1 MSDGKVV
8 IETELDSSG
17 FQAGLRKLGGL
28 AKTGLKT
35 TMAAIAGAGAAFAGL
50 GGAAVKVGMDFESAF
65 AGVKKTIDATP
76 EQLDEI
82 KTSLLNLS
90 KQIPLTSVEIAGIAE
105 AAGQLGIKTEN
116 VEKFTRVMADLGVA
130 TNLSSDEAATSLARL
145 ANITGMSQENFDRLG
160 SVIVA
165 LGNNLATTESEI
177 VAMGLRLA
185 GAGKQIGLSE
195 SQIMSFAG
203 ALSSVGIEAEAG
215 GSAFSTLM
223 VNMQL
228 ACETG
233 NESLQEF
240 ASVAGM
246 SVEEFKTAF
255 EKDAGGAILMFLQGL
270 ATCEEQGIS
279 SIKVLDDMGITEIR
293 LRDALLRASGASDVF
308 SESLRLGNAAWE
320 ENNALTKEAEQRYE
334 TTESKLILLK
344 NSLSVL
350 GTQIYDSVNTPIRD
364 VIESAT
370 GMVEQL
376 SKAFEKDGLSGLVA
390 EFGDVLSQVAVHAAK
405 SAPKMMEAG
414 TDMILA
420 FLDGIQFEK
429 DGLSGLVAEF
439 GDVLSQVA
447 VHAAKSA
454 PKMMEAGTDM
464 ILAFLDGIQ
473 KNSKQI
479 SSAMVEIGKAM
490 LSAIVQI
497 VPKVAAIGKELIV
510 GFVNAILGANAAKSV
525 GQMIDSILA
534 AFQSLLQ
541 SAQKVWSALK
551 PILSGLVQ
559 VISNLAQVILPVF
572 TGAIQ
577 LLADNAQGLIPI
589 VMAAA
594 GAFAAF
600 KILSTVTTIINTAKT
615 AYVAFQAVLSATNPI
630 MLVIGALGGLA
641 ALLTGVFCSSADEAT
656 AAAERLEESQKALGE
671 RMVEIGDDIQEFREG
686 VASAGSIL
694 DDLNSSVVVSAE
706 EQQKLSS
713 RMAEVQEKISKIAGT
728 YSEGRKQLTQ
738 QEIEK
743 LDQLFQEMQSLAKR
757 ELEIQKSYMDVTES
771 MASSLVN
778 NQSLTLE
785 EYNKQRDYII
795 NSAEDTKNQVVAK
808 VQEQTRQ
815 EIALIQTRTDLT
827 ETEKQKQVDAV
838 YARMNE
844 EIKKAEDKEQKIL
857 GIVQGGYTDRADAFS
872 EFVEKSAEL
881 EREYAQNTEEN
892 NQQIALLEQER
903 VKENSGFWG
912 SIFQNGNRH
921 NQKIKELQ
929 TQNEEQTAAYN
940 ERIKE
945 LWNDEVQAQAAAH
958 LEMAANQLESNG
970 KITGEAALMVQEILK
985 TYDQMGDEQ
994 KKAFAEAC
1002 GGSLDTILEHRP
1014 GIEQAARELGENTV
1028 QSVEDGMEEKEPSLL
1043 AQTKQL
1049 SESVL
1054 NQLEGSP
1061 QKASVI
1067 GSNIALGLIQGMNN
1081 QKKSVQA
1088 TAANLANIAYQAM
1101 QVVLDIHSPSRV
1113 MRDKIGK
1120 NIALGVADGID
1131 KNAKAAAKS
1140 AVEMGNLVLQSAEK
1154 TLSNYKIYHEVALAD
1169 EVAFWD
1175 EVRKQCVSR
1184 SQARM
1189 DADKKYYDAKAKLN
1203 DQMVSLEKDYSENVK
1218 KIHQGL
1224 NQEIASLIDSYNDKV
1239 ESRANS
1245 IASSMS
1251 LFSEFAPKEADGQ
1264 ELLHNLQTQVEGL
1277 TDWTVNLEALKSRG
1291 IDKGLLEELQN
1302 MGTSAAGEIDA
1313 LLSLSDD
1320 QLNQYV
1326 ALWKQKQNLAKSQ
1339 AISELAPLKQD
1350 IAAQIQDLT
1359 AQANQELASYNQA
1372 YVEAMAELGVTM
1384 QQPIEQLKTSML
1396 SDGSVV
1402 VSNFSFG
1409 VEQATNT
1416 PEVVA
1421 RFESVAGAV
1430 RNATASLPAE
1440 MQEKG
1445 GQIVA
1450 GLIAGMQAKEAELSE
1465 MASRLRSAVAMET
1478 SGVSAKVGSVAAHQ
1492 AAMASPV
1499 SAQSAA
1505 SAPVQTVDT
1514 VEAHIY
1520 VDSREAAVALVPAI
1534 SKELGWKGNR

>member
-8 IETELDSSG
+8 IETEIDNSGAEEDLKKLEREIKSSTEKSADRISRLTEKLNQEVKNG
-17 FQAGLRKLGGL
+17 TRSVMSAASVLAQEYKKSGDNASDAYKKAWSQIERASKLGSKEAQDAIDDIGHTATKNASHIREKLGNALSKLGHL
-28 AKTGLKT
+28 AQIGLKT
-35 TMAAIAGAGAAFAGL
+35 TMAAITGAGAAFAGL
-50 GGAAVKVGMDFESAF
+50 GGAAVKVGMDFEAGMSEVQAISRASAEEM
-65 AGVKKTIDATP
+65 
-76 EQLDEI
+76 EQLTAKAKEMGA
-82 KTSLLNLS
+82 KTKFSASESAQAFQYMAQAGWETQDMLDGIEGVMSLAAASGEDLA
-90 KQIPLTSVEIAGIAE
+90 LTSDIVTDALTAFGLE
-105 AAGQLGIKTEN
+105 AKDAAHFSDVLAMTAN
-116 VEKFTRVMADLGVA
+116 A
-130 TNLSSDEAATSLARL
+130 TNTNV
-145 ANITGMSQENFDRLG
+145 ANLG
-160 SVIVA
+160 YTFKYVA
-165 LGNNLATTESEI
+165 P
-177 VAMGLRLA
+177 V
-185 GAGKQIGLSE
+185 
-195 SQIMSFAG
+195 AG
-203 ALSSVGIEAEAG
+203 ALGYSIEDMSVAIGLMANQGIKAETAG
-215 GSAFSTLM
+215 TALRGMLTNLAKPTDQVAEYMNALGISMTDTAGNVKPLNQLLVEMRGAFSELTDAQKAEYAAGLAGKEAM
-223 VNMQL
+223 TGLLAIVN
-228 ACETG
+228 ASDE
-233 NESLQEF
+233 EF
-240 ASVAGM
+240 AKLTEQINNCNGAAQQ
-246 SVEEFKTAF
+246 TA
-255 EKDAGGAILMFLQGL
+255 EIMQDNLKGRIEQLGGALETL
-270 ATCEEQGIS
+270 GIQ
-279 SIKVLDDMGITEIR
+279 
-293 LRDALLRASGASDVF
+293 F
-308 SESLRLGNAAWE
+308 YESVDTPLKTIV
-320 ENNALTKEAEQRYE
+320 EN
-334 TTESKLILLK
+334 
-344 NSLSVL
+344 
-350 GTQIYDSVNTPIRD
+350 
-364 VIESAT
+364 AT

-376 SKAFEKDGLSGLVA
+376 SKA
-390 EFGDVLSQVAVHAAK
+390 
-405 SAPKMMEAG
+405 
-414 TDMILA
+414 
-420 FLDGIQFEK
+420 FEK

-541 SAQKVWSALK
+541 SAQKVWNALK

-577 LLADNAQGLIPI
+577 LLADHAQALIPI
-589 VMAAA
+589 VTAAA

-686 VASAGSIL
+686 VANAGSIL

-713 RMAEVQEKISKIAGT
+713 RMAEVQEEISQIAGT

-795 NSAEDTKNQVVAK
+795 HSAEDTKNQVIAK
-808 VQEQTRQ
+808 VQEQARQ
-815 EIALIQTRTDLT
+815 EIALLQSTGKA
-827 ETEKQKQVDAV
+827 KQDEIDAV
-838 YARMNE
+838 YALMNE
-844 EIKKAEDKEQKIL
+844 EIKKAEDKEQEIL

-872 EFVEKSAEL
+872 EFVKKSAEL
-881 EREYAQNTEEN
+881 EREYTQNTEEN

-929 TQNEEQTAAYN
+929 TENENQTAAYN

-985 TYDQMGDEQ
+985 TYDQMGEEQ
-994 KKAFAEAC
+994 KKSFAEAC

-1043 AQTKQL
+1043 SQTKQL

-1101 QVVLDIHSPSRV
+1101 QVVLDIHSPSRI

-1140 AVEMGNLVLQSAEK
+1140 AED
-1154 TLSNYKIYHEVALAD
+1154 LSTRIVGAS
-1169 EVAFWD
+1169 
-1175 EVRKQCVSR
+1175 KQQLGQLR
-1184 SQARM
+1184 NF
-1189 DADKKYYDAKAKLN
+1189 D
-1203 DQMVSLEKDYSENVK
+1203 
-1218 KIHQGL
+1218 IGL
-1224 NQEIASLIDSYNDKV
+1224 
-1239 ESRANS
+1239 
-1245 IASSMS
+1245 
-1251 LFSEFAPKEADGQ
+1251 
-1264 ELLHNLQTQVEGL
+1264 
-1277 TDWTVNLEALKSRG
+1277 
-1291 IDKGLLEELQN
+1291 
-1302 MGTSAAGEIDA
+1302 
-1313 LLSLSDD
+1313 
-1320 QLNQYV
+1320 
-1326 ALWKQKQNLAKSQ
+1326 
-1339 AISELAPLKQD
+1339 
-1350 IAAQIQDLT
+1350 
-1359 AQANQELASYNQA
+1359 
-1372 YVEAMAELGVTM
+1372 
-1384 QQPIEQLKTSML
+1384 
-1396 SDGSVV
+1396 SV
-1402 VSNFSFG
+1402 
-1409 VEQATNT
+1409 
-1416 PEVVA
+1416 
-1421 RFESVAGAV
+1421 
-1430 RNATASLPAE
+1430 
-1440 MQEKG
+1440 
-1445 GQIVA
+1445 
-1450 GLIAGMQAKEAELSE
+1450 
-1465 MASRLRSAVAMET
+1465 SRLRSAVAMET
-1478 SGVSAKVGSVAAHQ
+1478 GGVSATAGSVATYQ

-1505 SAPVQTVDT
+1505 SVPVQTVDT

>member
-420 FLDGIQFEK
+420 FLDGIQ
-429 DGLSGLVAEF
+429 
-439 GDVLSQVA
+439 
-447 VHAAKSA
+447 
-454 PKMMEAGTDM
+454 
-464 ILAFLDGIQ
+464 

-497 VPKVAAIGKELIV
+497 VPKIAAIGKELIV

>member
-17 FQAGLRKLGGL
+17 FQAGLSKLGHL
-28 AKTGLKT
+28 AQSGLKT
-35 TMAAIAGAGAAFAGL
+35 TMAAITGAGAAFAGL
-50 GGAAVKVGMDFESAF
+50 GGAAVKVGMDFEAGMSEVQAISRASAEEM
-65 AGVKKTIDATP
+65 
-76 EQLDEI
+76 EQLTAKAKEMGA
-82 KTSLLNLS
+82 KTKFSASESAQAFQYMAQAGWETQDMLDGIEGVMSLAAASGEDLA
-90 KQIPLTSVEIAGIAE
+90 LTSDIVTDALTAFGLE
-105 AAGQLGIKTEN
+105 AKDAAHFSDVLAMTAN
-116 VEKFTRVMADLGVA
+116 A
-130 TNLSSDEAATSLARL
+130 TNTNV
-145 ANITGMSQENFDRLG
+145 ANLG
-160 SVIVA
+160 YTFKYVA
-165 LGNNLATTESEI
+165 P
-177 VAMGLRLA
+177 V
-185 GAGKQIGLSE
+185 
-195 SQIMSFAG
+195 AG
-203 ALSSVGIEAEAG
+203 ALGYSIEDMSVAIGLMANQGIKAETAG
-215 GSAFSTLM
+215 TALRGMLTNLAKPTGQVAEYMNTLGISMTDTAGNVKPLNQLLVEMRGAFSKLTDAQKAEYAAGLAGKEAM
-223 VNMQL
+223 TGLLAIVN
-228 ACETG
+228 ASDE
-233 NESLQEF
+233 EF
-240 ASVAGM
+240 AKLTEQINNCNGAAQQ
-246 SVEEFKTAF
+246 TA
-255 EKDAGGAILMFLQGL
+255 EIMQDNLKGCIEQLGGALETL
-270 ATCEEQGIS
+270 GIQ
-279 SIKVLDDMGITEIR
+279 
-293 LRDALLRASGASDVF
+293 F
-308 SESLRLGNAAWE
+308 YESVDTPLKTIV
-320 ENNALTKEAEQRYE
+320 EN
-334 TTESKLILLK
+334 
-344 NSLSVL
+344 
-350 GTQIYDSVNTPIRD
+350 
-364 VIESAT
+364 AT

-376 SKAFEKDGLSGLVA
+376 SKA
-390 EFGDVLSQVAVHAAK
+390 
-405 SAPKMMEAG
+405 
-414 TDMILA
+414 
-420 FLDGIQFEK
+420 FEK

-525 GQMIDSILA
+525 GQMIDSVLA

-541 SAQKVWSALK
+541 SAQKVWNALK

-559 VISNLAQVILPVF
+559 VISNLAQVVLPIF

-577 LLADNAQGLIPI
+577 LLSDHAQALIPI
-589 VMAAA
+589 VIAAA

-641 ALLTGVFCSSADEAT
+641 ALLTGVFCSSTDEA
-656 AAAERLEESQKALGE
+656 AAATERLEESQKALGE
-671 RMVEIGDDIQEFREG
+671 RMTEIGDDIQEFREG

-713 RMAEVQEKISKIAGT
+713 RMAEIQEEISQIAGT

-795 NSAEDTKNQVVAK
+795 HSAEDTKNQVVAK

-827 ETEKQKQVDAV
+827 ETERQKQVDAV
-838 YARMNE
+838 YARMNA
-844 EIKKAEDKEQKIL
+844 EIKAAEDKEQKIL

-872 EFVEKSAEL
+872 EFVKKSAEL
-881 EREYAQNTEEN
+881 EREYTQNTEEN
-892 NQQIALLEQER
+892 NQKIALLEQER

-921 NQKIKELQ
+921 NQEIKELQ
-929 TQNEEQTAAYN
+929 TQNENQTAAYN

-985 TYDQMGDEQ
+985 TYDQMGEEQ

-1002 GGSLDTILEHRP
+1002 GGSLDTILEHRS

-1043 AQTKQL
+1043 SQTKQL
-1049 SESVL
+1049 SEAVL

-1140 AVEMGNLVLQSAEK
+1140 AED
-1154 TLSNYKIYHEVALAD
+1154 LSTRIIGAS
-1169 EVAFWD
+1169 
-1175 EVRKQCVSR
+1175 KQQLGQLR
-1184 SQARM
+1184 NF
-1189 DADKKYYDAKAKLN
+1189 D
-1203 DQMVSLEKDYSENVK
+1203 
-1218 KIHQGL
+1218 IGL
-1224 NQEIASLIDSYNDKV
+1224 
-1239 ESRANS
+1239 
-1245 IASSMS
+1245 
-1251 LFSEFAPKEADGQ
+1251 
-1264 ELLHNLQTQVEGL
+1264 
-1277 TDWTVNLEALKSRG
+1277 
-1291 IDKGLLEELQN
+1291 
-1302 MGTSAAGEIDA
+1302 
-1313 LLSLSDD
+1313 
-1320 QLNQYV
+1320 
-1326 ALWKQKQNLAKSQ
+1326 
-1339 AISELAPLKQD
+1339 
-1350 IAAQIQDLT
+1350 
-1359 AQANQELASYNQA
+1359 
-1372 YVEAMAELGVTM
+1372 
-1384 QQPIEQLKTSML
+1384 
-1396 SDGSVV
+1396 SV
-1402 VSNFSFG
+1402 
-1409 VEQATNT
+1409 
-1416 PEVVA
+1416 
-1421 RFESVAGAV
+1421 
-1430 RNATASLPAE
+1430 
-1440 MQEKG
+1440 
-1445 GQIVA
+1445 
-1450 GLIAGMQAKEAELSE
+1450 
-1465 MASRLRSAVAMET
+1465 SRLRSAVAMET
-1478 SGVSAKVGSVAAHQ
+1478 SGVSTKVGSVASHQ

>member
-17 FQAGLRKLGGL
+17 FQAGIGKLGGL

-90 KQIPLTSVEIAGIAE
+90 KQIPLTAVEIAGIAE

-246 SVEEFKTAF
+246 SAEEFKTAF

-390 EFGDVLSQVAVHAAK
+390 EFGDVLSQVAVH
-405 SAPKMMEAG
+405 
-414 TDMILA
+414 
-420 FLDGIQFEK
+420 
-429 DGLSGLVAEF
+429 V
-439 GDVLSQVA
+439 
-447 VHAAKSA
+447 AKSA

-541 SAQKVWSALK
+541 SAQKVWNALK

-713 RMAEVQEKISKIAGT
+713 RMAEVQEEISQIAGT

-795 NSAEDTKNQVVAK
+795 HSAEDTKNQVIAK
-808 VQEQTRQ
+808 AQEQARK
-815 EIALIQTRTDLT
+815 EIALLQSTGKA
-827 ETEKQKQVDAV
+827 KQDEIDAV

-872 EFVEKSAEL
+872 KFVEKSAEL

-985 TYDQMGDEQ
+985 TYDQMGEEQ

-1088 TAANLANIAYQAM
+1088 TAANLANIAYRAM

-1131 KNAKAAAKS
+1131 KNAKATVKS
-1140 AVEMGNLVLQSAEK
+1140 AED
-1154 TLSNYKIYHEVALAD
+1154 LSTHIIGAS
-1169 EVAFWD
+1169 
-1175 EVRKQCVSR
+1175 KQ
-1184 SQARM
+1184 QLG
-1189 DADKKYYDAKAKLN
+1189 KLRN
-1203 DQMVSLEKDYSENVK
+1203 FD
-1218 KIHQGL
+1218 IGL
-1224 NQEIASLIDSYNDKV
+1224 
-1239 ESRANS
+1239 
-1245 IASSMS
+1245 
-1251 LFSEFAPKEADGQ
+1251 
-1264 ELLHNLQTQVEGL
+1264 
-1277 TDWTVNLEALKSRG
+1277 
-1291 IDKGLLEELQN
+1291 
-1302 MGTSAAGEIDA
+1302 
-1313 LLSLSDD
+1313 
-1320 QLNQYV
+1320 
-1326 ALWKQKQNLAKSQ
+1326 
-1339 AISELAPLKQD
+1339 
-1350 IAAQIQDLT
+1350 
-1359 AQANQELASYNQA
+1359 
-1372 YVEAMAELGVTM
+1372 
-1384 QQPIEQLKTSML
+1384 
-1396 SDGSVV
+1396 SV
-1402 VSNFSFG
+1402 
-1409 VEQATNT
+1409 
-1416 PEVVA
+1416 
-1421 RFESVAGAV
+1421 
-1430 RNATASLPAE
+1430 
-1440 MQEKG
+1440 
-1445 GQIVA
+1445 
-1450 GLIAGMQAKEAELSE
+1450 
-1465 MASRLRSAVAMET
+1465 SRLRSAVAMET
-1478 SGVSAKVGSVAAHQ
+1478 SGVSAKVGSVTTHQ